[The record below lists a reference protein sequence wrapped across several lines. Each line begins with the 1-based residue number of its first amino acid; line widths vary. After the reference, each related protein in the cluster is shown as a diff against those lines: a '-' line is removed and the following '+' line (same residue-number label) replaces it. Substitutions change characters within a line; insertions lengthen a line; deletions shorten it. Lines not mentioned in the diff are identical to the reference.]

1 MNISIL
7 RRIEA
12 AEQRVK
18 RVAEPPTLIMIH
30 YDDCMEKKWV
40 VTEHYT
46 SGNWKNPNDYRTE
59 RMTIEK
65 LQDFFFPADFKGRV
79 ILDTFASPD
88 PTIYGNL
95 FCFDMDDLRE
105 GQPGEIAIQSIT
117 EPENERSIT
126 VSIDTYL
133 KEKRNRKEV

>member
-12 AEQRVK
+12 VEQRVK

-46 SGNWKNPNDYRTE
+46 SGNWKNPNYHRTE
-59 RMTIEK
+59 TITVEK

-79 ILDTFASPD
+79 ILETFGSPD
-88 PTIYGNL
+88 PAIYENL
-95 FCFDMDDLRE
+95 FVIDVEDLRE
-105 GQPGEIAIQSIT
+105 GRPGEIAIQSIT
-117 EPENERSIT
+117 GPKDERSIT
-126 VSIDTYL
+126 VSIDTCL
-133 KEKRNRKEV
+133 KGKPNRKEV